1 MLAFC
6 DGGYT
11 TNLPLEDVTGGKAWV
26 AYEYDGEPLAPEHG
40 GPARLLVPHLYFWK
54 SAKWVRGLALP
65 ARRPARLL
73 GGLRLPQLRRSL
85 ARAALRGRTPPRRD
99 TQAAAVGRSTSAGHP
114 KENGGERPR
123 EWKDSSKTRPASR
136 QAPQRRPVKKAPPA
150 RKNRVLIAAAVGAA
164 LLVAVGLVLVQSMT
178 SGSGKPD
185 AKNLQYVDVAKQ
197 QFAGLPSSGGVVGFA
212 DAPVRIVEY
221 GDLRCPNCRAFDAQ
235 VMPDV
240 ITNLV
245 RTHKVR
251 IDFRAWS
258 ILGPN
263 SDVAARAAYAAA
275 KQNRLWLFATI
286 TYFNQGDETVDWFD
300 DATARALATASGM
313 NVAQFDRDR
322 ASSAASAAVKSVD
335 TDARGLNLSGTP
347 SVFVQGPKGSKL
359 LDGVPTYDTIAAAVA
374 AQG

>member
-1 MLAFC
+1 M
-6 DGGYT
+6 
-11 TNLPLEDVTGGKAWV
+11 
-26 AYEYDGEPLAPEHG
+26 
-40 GPARLLVPHLYFWK
+40 
-54 SAKWVRGLALP
+54 
-65 ARRPARLL
+65 
-73 GGLRLPQLRRSL
+73 
-85 ARAALRGRTPPRRD
+85 
-99 TQAAAVGRSTSAGHP
+99 
-114 KENGGERPR
+114 
-123 EWKDSSKTRPASR
+123 SSKTRPAAR
-136 QAPQRRPVKKAPPA
+136 PAPQRRPVKKPTPPA
-150 RKNRVLIAAAVGAA
+150 RRSRIVIAAVAAA
-164 LLVAVGLVLVQSMT
+164 LLVAAGLILVQRVS

-185 AKNLQYVDVAKQ
+185 TTNLQYVDEAKQ
-197 QFAGLPSSGGVVGFA
+197 QLAGLPSNGGVVGYP
-212 DAPVRIVEY
+212 DAPVRIIEY

-245 RTHKVR
+245 RTHKAR

-300 DATARALATASGM
+300 DATARAIATAAGLD
-313 NVAQFDRDR
+313 VARFDRDR
-322 ASSAASAAVKSVD
+322 ASSAAGAAVHAVD
-335 TDARGLNLSGTP
+335 AEARGLGLHGTP

-359 LDGVPTYDTIAAAVA
+359 LAGVPDYATIAAAVK